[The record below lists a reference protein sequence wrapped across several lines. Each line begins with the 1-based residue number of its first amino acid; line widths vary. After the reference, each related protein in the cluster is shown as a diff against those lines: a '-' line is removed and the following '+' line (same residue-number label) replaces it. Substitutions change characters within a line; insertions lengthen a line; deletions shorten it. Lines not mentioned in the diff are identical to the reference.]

1 MTELVY
7 RFGLGRILVCVAVMT
22 LIIVGANHDLRAFLA
37 GVFAAGLA
45 TVLDNLGV

>member
-7 RFGLGRILVCVAVMT
+7 RFGLGRILVACAVMAM
-22 LIIVGANHDLRAFLA
+22 ICVGAVHDLRAFLA

-45 TVLDNLGV
+45 TALDNLGV